1 MATPINLNQQQQQH
15 VVADAKLN
23 NYYPVLNVAPIQP
36 NQQVQQQPNQQ
47 VQQQQNQQV
56 QQQQNQQVQQ
66 QQQNQQAQQASKV
79 NSLVKQNVII
89 DEEYAVNNEKDWEN
103 VKSKKKKASKTPS
116 NNFKN

>member
-1 MATPINLNQQQQQH
+1 MATPINLNQQQQQQQQH

-56 QQQQNQQVQQ
+56 Q